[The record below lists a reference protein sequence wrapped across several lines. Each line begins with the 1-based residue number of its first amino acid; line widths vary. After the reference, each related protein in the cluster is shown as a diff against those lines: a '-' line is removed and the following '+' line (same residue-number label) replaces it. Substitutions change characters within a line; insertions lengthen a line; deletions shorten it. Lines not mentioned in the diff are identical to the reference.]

1 MLRMQ
6 QNLQFHTAP
15 RQTPAASNPIP
26 SIRLTNRLI
35 YPHSATRL
43 SINATYMR
51 RSHLRTAANF
61 NARTTTPI
69 STATVSPKPVA
80 SVRNGLQMNRESRLQ
95 TRVQGASVVE
105 TCALSFLGKS
115 AYRSP
120 LGRGTC
126 QDPHS
131 RAPKSAL
138 TICLGARNVNRHC
151 SKLENDRKQ
160 SRRIREWVQR
170 VPRSCSTRPRQTGR
184 RN

>member
-1 MLRMQ
+1 MLRKQ

-15 RQTPAASNPIP
+15 RQTPAASIP
-26 SIRLTNRLI
+26 VPSSRLRIVPYTRIRQHAFPLRYI
-35 YPHSATRL
+35 HEAQS
-43 SINATYMR
+43 
-51 RSHLRTAANF
+51 LRTAANF
-61 NARTTTPI
+61 NARTTAPI